1 MGNMDLD
8 LQSIQ
13 EARDLA
19 RLGEVATKKLA
30 ECYTGQYG
38 KNCQGTCGM
47 LGKNGSRRDRIR

>member
-19 RLGEVATKKLA
+19 RLGEVVIKKLA
-30 ECYTGQYG
+30 EYT
-38 KNCQGTCGM
+38 KA
-47 LGKNGSRRDRIR
+47 